1 MPYEEL
7 FIAVIA
13 LAYIYHCFCSKK
25 LCGDLMCSS
34 WICLLALNLKTF
46 PGKLYLIVADTEGST
61 AHPITLIWLET
72 VYCFNCK
79 YFIWI
84 TFRMLLP
91 CINIRNPDLHLE
103 KNTFIQ
109 YFLRDFICLISLL
122 YLCNSCAF
130 TDVVAQSYCYSV
142 LCCCYWVYTCSIWV
156 LYLLHLFYCKKA
168 LISLQVTAVKMN
180 CF

>member
-1 MPYEEL
+1 MCKKVIFFWGTTCFLMCAVFFKALYDLWFIIYIMWYKHLQHLKKVLLKDLLLIFQQSFIISVGIWRTL

-13 LAYIYHCFCSKK
+13 LTYIYHCFCSKK

-46 PGKLYLIVADTEGST
+46 PGKLYLILADTEGST

-84 TFRMLLP
+84 TFCMPLP
-91 CINIRNPDLHLE
+91 CISIRNPELHLE

-109 YFLRDFICLISLL
+109 YFLRDFICLI
-122 YLCNSCAF
+122 
-130 TDVVAQSYCYSV
+130 
-142 LCCCYWVYTCSIWV
+142 
-156 LYLLHLFYCKKA
+156 
-168 LISLQVTAVKMN
+168 
-180 CF
+180 